1 MLALYRMFGEK
12 EPPKM
17 KVNKGSVIACKS
29 ENGNEKN
36 MGLK

>member
-17 KVNKGSVIACKS
+17 KVNKGSVIACKAENENDS
-29 ENGNEKN
+29 E
-36 MGLK
+36 M